1 MISEDHVSGRESET
15 LGTKEKLLR
24 ELRALISRKPAEGS
38 PPSVEDEFHLRTHDL
53 YFEIIS
59 RFPSFAIEQKLELE
73 MWNSLYKA
81 PMDALHNSVN
91 HRSINGAV
99 SGHPRTMM
107 ELKLRCGLLLDR
119 ASGVYIAL
127 IYRLLQ
133 SVNES
138 SWPKSLLGTVS
149 STACPSGL
157 FQLSRSGRTT
167 GRFDL
172 DLATFTALHQFSK
185 ADILVLNTWWRRS
198 GTEFETVTGSG
209 NPGISAT
216 TAPRILS
223 RGDRLPSECASKVNE
238 ASEAADINSTD
249 ENQVF
254 KEIDQQHD
262 ECATVQQIETTG
274 QPGTTGGLSTSDSPG
289 KLTGSRPDHITS
301 VSYIVQHCLV
311 HLGDVA
317 RYRQKPN
324 VAASYYLWAWAV
336 HPDSGHPF
344 NQLAILESAKPTN
357 KRHLEAL
364 FYYYV
369 RATSCLYPFPVATA
383 NLRAI
388 LRSHLGALQAAT
400 VPAETNPHN
409 LLLFIYAALELRL
422 DPPRL
427 FPMIQEFSK
436 IVSNTPVVC
445 VKDQWIHRLV
455 IIHIYLL
462 DSCFSR
468 VSMDKLR
475 DHKRPEHFLSFEKI
489 DTVICLALLE
499 LMIHLI
505 HWLAEI
511 HHQQRTTATA
521 GKTDLGSHAP
531 LSGLLLWFLWLR
543 KQAQVAEVTEVLNML
558 IQDYIPS
565 LSESVIRLL
574 NTIESTTTDRTSGTN
589 SSESKN
595 IPDTEETALNVPMDL
610 WARLIQ
616 LPELIIL
623 QGFKPLDIP
632 TQCQLG
638 LNPAVG
644 LQCPLRISHL
654 DPVNFNSSSADEIGS
669 DKPVFLNTLDP
680 IEEQCLRITC
690 LLQSAK
696 IVARSFPSLFQQT
709 DSPSHAG
716 TKFVSSSISSGG
728 WMGFVPKTF
737 HRRKQAS
744 VGTPSTDVSLS
755 TVTSV
760 VITTQSTTHVDE
772 GRPSPDANLLAS
784 KVDATEVDNISPQ
797 ATNKEDL
804 QTRFDCHSTTLQ
816 PQESAS
822 KSDTTITTTSS
833 QLLAVTSAT
842 ETGTAQEP
850 VSVTTMVATEAA
862 TTVELNTIP
871 TGATPSGGLIVN
883 AELAKFIQ
891 EQASQV
897 AARQQRAGLHS
908 TTSATDFIHGADI
921 TGSESI
927 HRSSSASTFR
937 SVSSGKGNTS
947 SRLCLSAAFRRDLPP
962 RFAKRLQAEL
972 LEREATE
979 SRQVG
984 FETNQLDSSNW
995 TPSSLDQ
1002 PAPLARK
1009 ESEAPYDLDSL
1020 LSVTDRTVPLSLNHA
1035 FTGPLSAGDSV
1046 PNPVHSLAPPHY
1058 IPHSMIPPMSVPSMF
1073 PPPASSVP
1081 HFLTGPRTVFGPSR
1095 TVSSTV
1101 PLSDW
1106 STNQF
1111 GSDPS
1116 GPSRDHIL
1124 SGTNPLL
1131 GYPMNQPR
1139 PMDPYGYPFNQLTM
1153 GRPFGQTIRTMG
1165 EYDGHHPE
1173 LLIAPPAS
1181 SQIPPTTG

>member
-1 MISEDHVSGRESET
+1 MPCVIHSHLSPANDHIPVVSY
-15 LGTKEKLLR
+15 L
-24 ELRALISRKPAEGS
+24 
-38 PPSVEDEFHLRTHDL
+38 
-53 YFEIIS
+53 
-59 RFPSFAIEQKLELE
+59 SFA
-73 MWNSLYKA
+73 
-81 PMDALHNSVN
+81 
-91 HRSINGAV
+91 
-99 SGHPRTMM
+99 
-107 ELKLRCGLLLDR
+107 
-119 ASGVYIAL
+119 
-127 IYRLLQ
+127 
-133 SVNES
+133 
-138 SWPKSLLGTVS
+138 
-149 STACPSGL
+149 
-157 FQLSRSGRTT
+157 FQ
-167 GRFDL
+167 
-172 DLATFTALHQFSK
+172 
-185 ADILVLNTWWRRS
+185 
-198 GTEFETVTGSG
+198 
-209 NPGISAT
+209 
-216 TAPRILS
+216 
-223 RGDRLPSECASKVNE
+223 
-238 ASEAADINSTD
+238 
-249 ENQVF
+249 
-254 KEIDQQHD
+254 
-262 ECATVQQIETTG
+262 
-274 QPGTTGGLSTSDSPG
+274 
-289 KLTGSRPDHITS
+289 
-301 VSYIVQHCLV
+301 
-311 HLGDVA
+311 
-317 RYRQKPN
+317 
-324 VAASYYLWAWAV
+324 
-336 HPDSGHPF
+336 
-344 NQLAILESAKPTN
+344 
-357 KRHLEAL
+357 
-364 FYYYV
+364 
-369 RATSCLYPFPVATA
+369 
-383 NLRAI
+383 
-388 LRSHLGALQAAT
+388 
-400 VPAETNPHN
+400 
-409 LLLFIYAALELRL
+409 
-422 DPPRL
+422 
-427 FPMIQEFSK
+427 
-436 IVSNTPVVC
+436 
-445 VKDQWIHRLV
+445 
-455 IIHIYLL
+455 
-462 DSCFSR
+462 
-468 VSMDKLR
+468 DKLR

-623 QGFKPLDIP
+623 Q
-632 TQCQLG
+632 
-638 LNPAVG
+638 
-644 LQCPLRISHL
+644 
-654 DPVNFNSSSADEIGS
+654 
-669 DKPVFLNTLDP
+669 
-680 IEEQCLRITC
+680 
-690 LLQSAK
+690 
-696 IVARSFPSLFQQT
+696 
-709 DSPSHAG
+709 
-716 TKFVSSSISSGG
+716 
-728 WMGFVPKTF
+728 
-737 HRRKQAS
+737 
-744 VGTPSTDVSLS
+744 
-755 TVTSV
+755 
-760 VITTQSTTHVDE
+760 
-772 GRPSPDANLLAS
+772 
-784 KVDATEVDNISPQ
+784 VDNISPQ

-804 QTRFDCHSTTLQ
+804 QTRFDCHSTTPQ

-822 KSDTTITTTSS
+822 KSDTTLTTTSS

-891 EQASQV
+891 EQASQ
-897 AARQQRAGLHS
+897 
-908 TTSATDFIHGADI
+908 
-921 TGSESI
+921 
-927 HRSSSASTFR
+927 
-937 SVSSGKGNTS
+937 
-947 SRLCLSAAFRRDLPP
+947 
-962 RFAKRLQAEL
+962 
-972 LEREATE
+972 
-979 SRQVG
+979 
-984 FETNQLDSSNW
+984 
-995 TPSSLDQ
+995 
-1002 PAPLARK
+1002 
-1009 ESEAPYDLDSL
+1009 
-1020 LSVTDRTVPLSLNHA
+1020 
-1035 FTGPLSAGDSV
+1035 GDSV